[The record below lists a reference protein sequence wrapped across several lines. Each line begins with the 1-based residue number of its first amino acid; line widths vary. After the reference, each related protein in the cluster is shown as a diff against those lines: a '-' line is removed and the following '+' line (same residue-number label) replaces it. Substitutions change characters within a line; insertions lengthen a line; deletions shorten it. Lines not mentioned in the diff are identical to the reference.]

1 MKYTIKEV
9 SEKTG
14 ISPYTLRF
22 YEKKG
27 ILPNIERDVHG
38 VRMFDDDHII
48 WIEMVQALRSTNLP
62 LLEIKQYLELYN
74 EGNKTLQQRKVMLT
88 HQKFEVEKQIS
99 CLMKALERI
108 NYKLALIDVQ
118 ENKYEKMP

>member
-1 MKYTIKEV
+1 MGYTIKEV

-14 ISPYTLRF
+14 ISTHTLRF

-27 ILPNIERDVHG
+27 LLPNVDRNANGIRI
-38 VRMFDDDHII
+38 FCDDHIT
-48 WIEMVQALRSTNLP
+48 WIETVQALRSTDLP
-62 LLEIKQYLELYN
+62 LSEIKQYLELYN
-74 EGNKTLQQRKVMLT
+74 EGDKTLQQRRVMLA
-88 HQKFEVEKQIS
+88 HQKGKVENQIS
-99 CLMKALERI
+99 LLMKALERI

>member
-9 SEKTG
+9 SAKTG
-14 ISPYTLRF
+14 ISAYTLRF

-27 ILPNIERDVHG
+27 ILPNVERDAHG
-38 VRMFDDDHII
+38 VRMFDDDHIV
-48 WIEMVQALRSTNLP
+48 WIETVQALRSTNLP
-62 LLEIKQYLELYN
+62 LSEIKQYLELYN
-74 EGNKTLQQRKVMLT
+74 EGDKTLQQRRVMLT
-88 HQKFEVEKQIS
+88 HQKVELEKQIS

-118 ENKYEKMP
+118 ENKYDKLP